1 MLKSLQLRHFLTE
14 SNFIWQ
20 LDVTGF
26 SKCVKFQIKIPSGC
40 WENSKKL

>member
-1 MLKSLQLRHFLTE
+1 MLKSLLLRHFSTE

-26 SKCVKFQIKIPSGC
+26 SK
-40 WENSKKL
+40 